1 MAQTVTKFD
10 SATNYQ
16 LIKKALE
23 RAGTDIYYSP
33 EWIMDEIKAKR
44 MQLWRF
50 GDALAVTQLENYP
63 TGLRELNIFIVS
75 GENLPFEEMIDV
87 LAAYGKSH
95 GCSTLSGGGRKGW
108 VKKTDR
114 LGDWKTNY
122 RVHRRL

>member
-1 MAQTVTKFD
+1 MEQAVTKFD

-33 EWIMDEIKAKR
+33 EWIMDEIEAKR

-50 GDALAVTQLENYP
+50 GDVLVVTQLENYP

-75 GENLPFEEMIDV
+75 GENLPSEEINDV
-87 LAAYGKSH
+87 LSAYGKSH
-95 GCSTLSGGGRKGW
+95 GCSTISGGGRKGW
-108 VKKTDR
+108 LKKADR
-114 LGDWKTNY
+114 FGDCKINY
-122 RVHRRL
+122 RIHRRL